1 MQFVRLE
8 GRSFE
13 RPSVFQCSGGGT
25 PEQRKISLRSG
36 ATIVGLF
43 AELRIADA
51 DATRCYLVGAFR
63 DGTFNRLHN
72 TVRIA
77 QGWLRALR
85 VLFRKLGSK
94 SWIYREGAR
103 NVWVIETTCRLR
115 HESRIISLRGQSAFV
130 RGYFDA
136 EGGVPTRSADR
147 FYIQI
152 AQKNREDL
160 EQVREILANL
170 EIRCGKLHNPSTR
183 VDPDYWRFY
192 VLTGSHRDFI
202 RRVGSWHPRKRALLE
217 ARFKSPSWKQSM
229 SNSCGQS
236 LVP

>member
-1 MQFVRLE
+1 LSGPLRFSVRQVVSAPTENQFPGAVR
-8 GRSFE
+8 
-13 RPSVFQCSGGGT
+13 Q
-25 PEQRKISLRSG
+25 
-36 ATIVGLF
+36 VGLL
-43 AELRIADA
+43 AELRMADA
-51 DATRCYLVGAFR
+51 EEARSYLLGAFR

-77 QGWLRALR
+77 QADIRWLRALR
-85 VLFRKLGSK
+85 VLLWKLGSK

-115 HESRIISLRGQSAFV
+115 PGRDLHDVRGQVCFA

-136 EGGVPTRSADR
+136 EGGVPTRLADR

-152 AQKNREDL
+152 AQKNRADL
-160 EQVREILANL
+160 DQVRKILVYL
-170 EIRCGKLHNPSTR
+170 GVRCGKPHNPSTR

-202 RRVGSWHPRKRALLE
+202 RRVGSWHPRKRPLLE
-217 ARFKSPSWKQSM
+217 ARLKSLSWKQS
-229 SNSCGQS
+229 N
-236 LVP
+236 